1 MALMTS
7 SRTAGCD
14 WRRTLAFINGAGNEI
29 ERARL
34 RGLLG
39 CARPDAKAV
48 LTLEVRQNL
57 DGGFPHGLVQGRPST
72 IRATA
77 QALAWLEDLSLH
89 GGPLV
94 ERSLTFLLAIQRPDG
109 SWDEPPGVLRYGPTP
124 QQIPGDPRV
133 RTLSTALAGY
143 WLARKRYGGDA
154 VSRAVAH
161 LREHQ
166 APDGRFM
173 GFLRTT
179 WLGVALF
186 MFVEGGDS
194 AVAARGLEALA
205 AVDASRWDSGA
216 LAGMLGCLATAAVP
230 ADRPLIARS
239 LVRLQ
244 SLARPDGSWLS
255 EDADVSP
262 VEATLRALRALLL
275 YGAVC
280 SEPKRDV
287 AGPSAA
293 TAEPGPPPA
302 AAGASDATR

>member
-1 MALMTS
+1 MALVTS

-109 SWDEPPGVLRYGPTP
+109 SWDEPPGVLRFGPPP

-133 RTLSTALAGY
+133 RILSTALAGY
-143 WLARKRYGGDA
+143 WLARTRYGGDA
-154 VSRAVAH
+154 VTRAVAH

-166 APDGRFM
+166 GPDGRFM

-179 WLGVALF
+179 WLGAALF
-186 MFVEGGDS
+186 MFVEGGES
-194 AVAARGLEALA
+194 ASAARGLEALA
-205 AVDASRWDSGA
+205 AVDAGRWHPGA
-216 LAGMLGCLATAAVP
+216 LAGMLGCLATAEVS
-230 ADRPLIARS
+230 ADRPFITRGLAR
-239 LVRLQ
+239 LG

-255 EDADVSP
+255 EDGDASP
-262 VEATLRALRALLL
+262 VETTLRALRALVL
-275 YGAVC
+275 YGAVS
-280 SEPKRDV
+280 SEPERDV
-287 AGPSAA
+287 TGSRAP
-293 TAEPGPPPA
+293 TAEPTPPQA
-302 AAGASDATR
+302 ADTGDATR